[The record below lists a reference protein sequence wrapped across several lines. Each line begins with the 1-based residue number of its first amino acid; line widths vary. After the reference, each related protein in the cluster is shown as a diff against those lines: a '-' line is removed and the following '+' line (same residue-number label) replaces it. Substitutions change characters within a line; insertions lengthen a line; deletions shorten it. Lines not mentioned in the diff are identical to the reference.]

1 MFSIW
6 DLGRWVV
13 VNGEWQ
19 SQGSLVSRLHP
30 SQRDWCLVSSL
41 NSSVSFF
48 HLRISLP
55 SFTPKG
61 KTYLKPGH
69 INSEGRLMELASSCQ
84 TWTDFWLMT
93 NQSAEG
99 WGGGYGP
106 ANVVRGIPPF
116 LEGARSVVLRGR
128 GGITSDLR
136 VTSPGQP
143 MALSR
148 RQEAGG
154 RALSCCW
161 RERSPEGA
169 EAPAEPSSCLVL
181 AFPGSTMGSEMRMGG
196 PQPHPSGGVQQG
208 GVGYR
213 SPLTLQ
219 TKPAHLVKGKW
230 FCLEHIWVTFSWLR

>member
-1 MFSIW
+1 
-6 DLGRWVV
+6 
-13 VNGEWQ
+13 
-19 SQGSLVSRLHP
+19 
-30 SQRDWCLVSSL
+30 
-41 NSSVSFF
+41 
-48 HLRISLP
+48 
-55 SFTPKG
+55 
-61 KTYLKPGH
+61 
-69 INSEGRLMELASSCQ
+69 
-84 TWTDFWLMT
+84 
-93 NQSAEG
+93 
-99 WGGGYGP
+99 
-106 ANVVRGIPPF
+106 
-116 LEGARSVVLRGR
+116 
-128 GGITSDLR
+128 
-136 VTSPGQP
+136 

-208 GVGYR
+208 GVGYG